1 MIHFKTIFNALGL
14 AVLFFSS
21 STALWAAP
29 PPIEPD
35 TVFYTVQPGDTLLLL
50 ALRFNLNPAEISLAN
65 DLSNPN
71 FIFPGQELAL
81 PGFELPPIA
90 AETFLLDS
98 GITHIIQPGENISNI
113 AIWYGVAADSLITFN
128 NLTNPNLIQIGQPL
142 HIPQEPLPTSE
153 PLQPPFAAIGLS
165 EPTINQ
171 GRVLVVRV
179 RLAQPAALT
188 GLFDSRPIIFYSADN
203 HQQWALVAIH
213 ALQEPT
219 TYPITIKATLPNKLE
234 VTQIIEVAV
243 SEGPYGSENINVEDD
258 RAGLLNADLI
268 ELERERL
275 LNIWSQVTLRPRWE
289 GPFWYPVETGELHI
303 TSNFGTRRHY
313 NNSEQLSF
321 HAGTDFRGSVGAP
334 IYAPA
339 AGRVVLAEPLT
350 VRGNAVVID
359 HGLGLYTGYWH
370 QSRIEVTEGQEV
382 QPGDLIGY
390 IGDTGLVTGPHL
402 HWEMRLNGIATE
414 PLQWIQQAIP

>member
-1 MIHFKTIFNALGL
+1 MTHFKTILSALSL
-14 AVLFFSS
+14 VILFGGS

-35 TVFYTVQPGDTLLLL
+35 AVVYTVQPGDTLLLI

-65 DLSNPN
+65 DLPNPN
-71 FIFPGQELAL
+71 LIFPGQELVL
-81 PGFELPPIA
+81 PGLELPPIA
-90 AETFLLDS
+90 AETSLLDS
-98 GITHIIQPGENISNI
+98 GVTHIIQPGETIYYI
-113 AIWYGVAADSLITFN
+113 ANWYGVTPANLIAFN
-128 NLTNPNLIQIGQPL
+128 NLTDPNLIQIGQPL
-142 HIPQEPLPTSE
+142 QIPQEPLPTSR
-153 PLQPPFAAIGLS
+153 PLQPPFAAVGLS

-179 RLAQPAALT
+179 RLAQPATLT
-188 GLFDSRPIIFYSADN
+188 GMFDGRPFIFYSEDGY
-203 HQQWALVAIH
+203 QQWGLVAIH
-213 ALQEPT
+213 ALQQPT

-234 VTQIIEVAV
+234 ITQIIEVVV
-243 SEGPYGSENINVEDD
+243 SEGPYSSENINIEDD
-258 RAGLLNADLI
+258 RADLLNADLI
-268 ELERERL
+268 RLEHEKM

-289 GPFWYPVETGELHI
+289 GPFWYPVATDELYI
-303 TSNFGTRRHY
+303 TSNFGIRRHY

-321 HAGTDFRGSVGAP
+321 HAGADFRGVVGAP

-339 AGRVVLAEPLT
+339 AGVVVLAEPLT

-359 HGLGLYTGYWH
+359 HGLGLYSGYWH
-370 QSRIEVTEGQEV
+370 QSRIAVTEGQEV

-402 HWEMRLNGIATE
+402 HWEMRLNGIAVE